1 MDSLVGEIS
10 SFLSDLYQQTLK
22 ANKVRRLVLREFQ
35 DTLRMVS
42 TYNMEMKKA
51 LHARLKI
58 DSTIDVAFS
67 CCLDVARAVYKHP
80 YLLYHN
86 ISPLERKRNNLELER
101 LVRTTVKRFA
111 REKYVANA
119 DKHEDEV
126 QVEDEVEDEDEVQ
139 TEDVYKDEV
148 DVEDDVEDVYE
159 DEDEDVYEDE
169 GEDVY
174 EDEDEDVYEDEDED
188 VYEDEDEDVSEH
200 DKEDKE
206 DKEDIVQDKDIVD
219 DKFEVESFSGL
230 EDEDSGTEYTEDTLY
245 SDEFSEDNDE
255 VLGPGVPYT
264 KKPTKRVDVISPRE
278 HNTNNIEVVKIL

>member
-1 MDSLVGEIS
+1 
-10 SFLSDLYQQTLK
+10 
-22 ANKVRRLVLREFQ
+22 
-35 DTLRMVS
+35 
-42 TYNMEMKKA
+42 

-159 DEDEDVYEDE
+159 DEDEDV
-169 GEDVY
+169 
-174 EDEDEDVYEDEDED
+174 
-188 VYEDEDEDVSEH
+188 SEH